1 MAKTKQKNRGGRP
14 RKAPIKQGEKVQIGV
29 RVSPAMQAR
38 LSDAAQ
44 DSGRSLTQEA
54 EMRLEHSFDRQDL
67 LSEVLVTAFG
77 RRPAGLLLMMARAF
91 ADAGTVAGRLVDP
104 TATEVKDWTE
114 SKWAVQQAMIAL
126 NKAVEWKTEV
136 DEYDD
141 PKESEPPPLAVQH
154 KMESPGATLG
164 KAVSNAAFGFAAA
177 DNPYAELGKTVRPL
191 IGIPESLAKKSTDTY
206 EKKLAEGLRDEA
218 KKAKK

>member
-1 MAKTKQKNRGGRP
+1 MKKKTSKPAR
-14 RKAPIKQGEKVQIGV
+14 
-29 RVSPAMQAR
+29 RVPLSLRVTPQMKDR
-38 LSDAAQ
+38 LDAAAAE
-44 DSGRSLTQEA
+44 SGRSLTQEA

-77 RRPAGLLLMMARAF
+77 RRPAGYLLMMARAF

-126 NKAVEWKTEV
+126 NKAVEWKTKV
-136 DEYDD
+136 DEFDD
-141 PKESEPPPLAVQH
+141 PEESEPPPLAVQH

-164 KAVSNAAFGFAAA
+164 KAVSDAAFGFATA
-177 DNPYAELGKTVRPL
+177 DNHYAELGKIVRPL
-191 IGIPESLAKKSTDTY
+191 VDIPEFLAKENTATY
-206 EKKLAEGLRDEA
+206 EKKLAEGLRAEA